1 MAWTQAD
8 LEKIDASII
17 ELATGKRRARHR
29 GELQELRSLRAE
41 MQRSINGGN
50 DGPKYR
56 LAATRKGFDR

>member
-1 MAWTQAD
+1 MPWTQAD

-41 MQRSINGGN
+41 MQRSINGG
-50 DGPKYR
+50 PQYR
-56 LAATRKGFDR
+56 LAVTRKGFDP